1 MNIKGRMR
9 AANKILIALAKV
21 RPGVPWARSDLHGAR
36 FGIDHVEQVWYVD
49 GFTGLM
55 LYPFGD
61 GTWMGFSGNDAERE
75 LVGMLAAHVRDG
87 APFNLDR
94 IKALGPGSD
103 IQPVLECVTAVTGGC
118 DE

>member
-9 AANKILIALAKV
+9 AANKILIALAQV
-21 RPGVPWARSDLHGAR
+21 RPGVPWARSELHGAR

-61 GTWMGFSGNDAERE
+61 AAWPGFSGNDAERE
-75 LVGMLAAHVRDG
+75 LVNMLAAHVRDG
-87 APFNLDR
+87 APFDLAR
-94 IKALGPGSD
+94 IEALGPGGD
-103 IQPVLECVTAVTGGC
+103 MQLVLEAVTAGGRA
-118 DE
+118 E